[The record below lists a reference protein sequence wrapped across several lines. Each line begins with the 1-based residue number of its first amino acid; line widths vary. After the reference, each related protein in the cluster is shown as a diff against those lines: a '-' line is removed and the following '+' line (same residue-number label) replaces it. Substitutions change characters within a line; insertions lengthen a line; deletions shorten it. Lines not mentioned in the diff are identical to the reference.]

1 MISLLRGTIR
11 RGVPGSVVVDTGA
24 VGYSVTV
31 PLGSWDELKEGETQ
45 ELLIVPFIR
54 EDRFDLFGFRDEAT
68 RQLFSASINLQG
80 VGPRMGMELC
90 SVPRS
95 LLAKAIDEEDVK
107 ILTKIKGI
115 GKKTAEKLIVD
126 LRSLKERQ
134 PGLFSAED
142 GRGTGKAAFD
152 SDAVEALRTLG
163 YESSVIMKTL
173 RNLPHDLATTE
184 ERVAAALRS
193 L

>member
-1 MISLLRGTIR
+1 M
-11 RGVPGSVVVDTGA
+11 VDTGG
-24 VGYSVTV
+24 VGYNVTV
-31 PLGSWDELKEGETQ
+31 PLASWDELKEGETQ

-54 EDRFDLFGFRDEAT
+54 EDRFDLFGFRDEAS
-68 RQLFSASINLQG
+68 RQLFKEVIDLQG
-80 VGPRMGMELC
+80 VGPRMGLELC

-95 LLAKAIDEEDVK
+95 LLAKAIEEEDVK
-107 ILTKIKGI
+107 ILTAIRGV

-126 LRSLKERQ
+126 LRSLKEKQ
-134 PGLFSAED
+134 PGLFFDTDAQASGSSALD
-142 GRGTGKAAFD
+142 D
-152 SDAVEALRTLG
+152 DAILALRTLG

-173 RNLPHDLATTE
+173 KALPRDLETTE